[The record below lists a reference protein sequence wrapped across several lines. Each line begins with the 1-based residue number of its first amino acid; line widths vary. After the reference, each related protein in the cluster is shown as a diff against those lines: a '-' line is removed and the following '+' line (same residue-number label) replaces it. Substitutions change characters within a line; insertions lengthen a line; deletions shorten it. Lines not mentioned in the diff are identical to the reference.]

1 MIKTDIGTIS
11 TGCEAEE
18 RVIWSFFKNKGLKD
32 EAVAGIMGNLNAESA
47 LRSNNLQQSYEC
59 KLGHTDESYTEGVDN
74 GSYTN
79 FVHDKAGY
87 GLAQWTYWSRKEN
100 LLKFAQAAGKSIADL
115 QMQLDFLWK
124 ELQGYTRVMT
134 VLHNAESVREASDV
148 ILIEFESP
156 ADQSELVQVT
166 RAAFGQR
173 YYDKYAAQKAE
184 PEHWY
189 RIRKSWDD
197 PASQI
202 AANKNL
208 EQIKAGCPEG
218 YSVYDWNGNCVYY
231 NGGGE
236 FVTDTSSLEE
246 FVRGIQKACGAAVD
260 GIAGAET
267 LRKTVTLSAK
277 HNTTHAVVKP
287 VQERLYALGYHEV
300 GEADGEAGPKFTSA
314 VAHFQ
319 QDNDCTPT
327 GIMEEWGKTWH
338 KLLGAM
344 V

>member
-11 TGCEAEE
+11 TGSEADE
-18 RVIWSFFKNKGLKD
+18 RAIWSFLKSKGLKD

-124 ELQGYTRVMT
+124 ELQGYTRVMN
-134 VLHNAESVREASDV
+134 VLHNAESVREASNV

-173 YYDKYAAQKAE
+173 YYDKYAAQRDDGKSKAT
-184 PEHWY
+184 
-189 RIRKSWDD
+189 KCTLSVD
-197 PASQI
+197 Q
-202 AANKNL
+202 L
-208 EQIKAGCPEG
+208 EKGC
-218 YSVYDWNGNCVYY
+218 
-231 NGGGE
+231 
-236 FVTDTSSLEE
+236 
-246 FVRGIQKACGAAVD
+246 KGAAVKALQILLIGYDFPCGSYGADGDFGGATDSAVKAYQKAVGIGVD
-260 GIAGAET
+260 GI
-267 LRKTVTLSAK
+267 
-277 HNTTHAVVKP
+277 
-287 VQERLYALGYHEV
+287 V
-300 GEADGEAGPKFTSA
+300 GKD
-314 VAHFQ
+314 
-319 QDNDCTPT
+319 
-327 GIMEEWGKTWH
+327 TWS
-338 KLLGAM
+338 KLLGVTA
-344 V
+344 

>member
-1 MIKTDIGTIS
+1 MMKTYVGSIS
-11 TGCEAEE
+11 TGSEADE
-18 RVIWSFFKNKGLKD
+18 RTIWSFLKSKGLKD

-47 LRSNNLQQSYEC
+47 LRSNNLEQIYEC
-59 KLGHTDESYTEGVDN
+59 KLGHTDESYTEGVDS
-74 GSYTN
+74 GSYAN

-124 ELQGYTRVMT
+124 ELQGYTGVMK

-156 ADQSELVQVT
+156 ADQSEQVKVT

-173 YYDKYAAQKAE
+173 YYDKYATKEAE

-197 PASQI
+197 PTSQI

-218 YSVYDWNGNCVYY
+218 YSVFDWNGNCVYY

-246 FVRGIQKACGAAVD
+246 FVRDIQKACGAAVD

-267 LRKTVTLSAK
+267 LSKTVTISAK
-277 HNTTHAVVKP
+277 VNATHPAVKV
-287 VQERLYALGYHEV
+287 VQQRLLVLGYQEV
-300 GEADGEAGPKFTSA
+300 GAADGEAGPKFTSA

-319 QDNDCTPT
+319 QDNDCAPT

-338 KLLGAM
+338 KLLGVSA
-344 V
+344 